1 VVAPKG
7 TTPATADTV
16 SEGRKLSPAGG
27 PAEQASSPTSERTQ
41 HIIRLDLALALAA
54 KSVPVF
60 PCRNLP
66 GNADDKKPYTLHG
79 FKDASADPVV
89 VTQWWRQWPD
99 ALIGVPTGERF
110 VVLDLD
116 LAKHIEAQKWYDD
129 NRDRLPRTRVHV
141 TRSGGRHL
149 LFKPHPAI
157 KNTTSKIERGV
168 DTRGAGGY
176 CIWWPAEGLPVL
188 HGGNVTEVPEWLTAI
203 LHPRPPKLELI
214 VNRGAIR
221 RGNPSKKLEGILRRM
236 SEAREGERNSLLFWC
251 AKRIRDMVALG
262 ELDRA
267 EYRAAFDDLITAAVA
282 AGLTHSEAEKTFLGA
297 MK

>member
-1 VVAPKG
+1 MVAPKG
-7 TTPATADTV
+7 ATPATEVTV
-16 SEGRKLSPAGG
+16 SEGRKLSPARG
-27 PAEQASSPTSERTQ
+27 PAEQASSRTSEHTQ
-41 HIIRLDLALALAA
+41 HILRLDSALALATR
-54 KSVPVF
+54 SVPVF

-66 GNADDKKPYTLHG
+66 GSADDKKPYTLHG
-79 FKDASADPVV
+79 FKDASTDPAIIA
-89 VTQWWRQWPD
+89 QWWRQWPD

-116 LAKHIEAQKWYDD
+116 LAKHVEALKWYDD
-129 NRDRLPRTRVHV
+129 NRDRLPRTRMHL

-149 LFKPHPAI
+149 LFEPHSAI

-188 HGGNVTEVPEWLTAI
+188 HGGNVTEVPEWLAD
-203 LHPRPPKLELI
+203 LMPRRPKIELI
-214 VNRGAIR
+214 VKHGPIR
-221 RGNPSKKLEGILRRM
+221 RGNPSKKLEGILRAM
-236 SEAREGERNSLLFWC
+236 SEACEGERNSLLFWC

-262 ELDRA
+262 ELDRV
-267 EYRAAFDDLITAAVA
+267 EYRAAFQDLTAAA
-282 AGLTHSEAEKTFLGA
+282 IASGLTHSEVERTFLGA